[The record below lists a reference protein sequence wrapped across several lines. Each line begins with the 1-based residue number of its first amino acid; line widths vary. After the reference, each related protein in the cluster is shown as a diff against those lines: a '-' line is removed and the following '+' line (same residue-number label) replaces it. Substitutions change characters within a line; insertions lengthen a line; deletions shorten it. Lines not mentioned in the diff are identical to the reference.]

1 MRAPFRILLGCLVLA
16 LLPSFVFAEV
26 RVRLTGASVF
36 VNEQLVVSL
45 KGARA
50 QERAA
55 SVAASFR
62 KLTED
67 SEIRIESIDK
77 VFQIVDGDRVVLTAT
92 AAEAKAQKVSPE
104 ALINQWARRLRR
116 ALDAA
121 PLTIENDRVRIPLGG
136 KRTLK
141 VGGFRAGGAKSES
154 ENGEVVTS
162 SVSGGTLTLNGKSA
176 GTAIVTVTAGDA
188 SKSVRVEVL
197 PVAMRFPQTVNVNVT
212 GDPASAE
219 LVRQAVEGALW
230 TQLKSARDT
239 SYTFRIP
246 ELRGVGSE
254 QSYSVQ
260 VPVTAGSATA
270 FDNSGNVTVNIKNEP
285 IGFKAETVLWYCNYP
300 ENVRGPRNLFA
311 AHLKRNEPARM
322 LYHHINGS
330 SAPMVMTVNLV
341 NESNQE
347 ARVVIIPG
355 DSPADRNPVRAG
367 LVAADQLL
375 RAWIRNNGEIVTI
388 PPRSSLPLAM
398 RRTAPEET
406 MSGLAYLRLIGG
418 PNQISVRTDAIEPP
432 DGDARW
438 NLGLKSSS
446 PWRRVA
452 TQPLNYEGTARLKIS
467 DLVFP
472 SPFKTETA
480 TYAVG
485 GRHTFI
491 RIGQKPIPR
500 PNGEGLDGNFGV
512 FYTIEAML
520 ENNTN
525 DASEI
530 EVVFEASAG
539 YSGALFAMGSEVMR
553 TPLLQPK
560 EESVILK
567 YRLMPGERKPI
578 ELLTIPLSGSSYPST
593 IVIRPAGSGSG
604 RPRKSS

>member
-1 MRAPFRILLGCLVLA
+1 MRAPFRILLGCLALL
-16 LLPSFVFAEV
+16 LLPSFVLAEV

-36 VNEQLVVSL
+36 VNDQLVVSL

-50 QERAA
+50 KERAA
-55 SVAASFR
+55 SVANSFR
-62 KLTED
+62 KLTNE
-67 SEIRIESIDK
+67 SELRIEEVDK
-77 VFQIVDGDRVVLTAT
+77 AFQIYDGDRVVLTAT
-92 AAEAKAQKVSPE
+92 LAEAKAQKVSPQ
-104 ALINQWARRLRR
+104 ALANQWARRLRR

-121 PLTIENDRVRIPLGG
+121 PLTIESDRIRIPLGG

-141 VGGFRAGGAKSES
+141 VGGFRAAAAKSES
-154 ENGEVVTS
+154 ENGDVVTS
-162 SVSGGTLTLNGKSA
+162 FVSGGTLTLNGKSA
-176 GTAIVTVTAGDA
+176 GTAIVTISAGDA
-188 SKSVRVEVL
+188 SKSVRVEVM
-197 PVAMRFPQTVNVNVT
+197 PVAMQFPQTVNVTVT

-230 TQLKSARDT
+230 TQLRAAPNT
-239 SYTFRIP
+239 SYTFRLP
-246 ELRGVGSE
+246 ELRGVGAE
-254 QSYSVQ
+254 QSYSIQ
-260 VPVTAGSATA
+260 VPVTADSATA
-270 FDNSGNVTVNIKNEP
+270 FDNSGNVTVNIRNEP
-285 IGFKAETVLWYCNYP
+285 IGFKAESALWYCNYP
-300 ENVRGPRNLFA
+300 ENVKGPRNLFG
-311 AHLKRNEPARM
+311 AHLKRNEPVRM
-322 LYHHINGS
+322 LYHHINDS
-330 SAPMVMTVNLV
+330 PAPLVMTVNLV
-341 NESNQE
+341 NESTQE
-347 ARVVIIPG
+347 ARVVLIPG

-375 RAWIRNNGEIVTI
+375 RAWIRNNGEIITI
-388 PPRSSLPLAM
+388 PPRSSVPLAM

-406 MSGLAYLRLIGG
+406 ISGLAYLRLIGG
-418 PNQISVRTDAIEPP
+418 PNQITVRTDAIEPP

-438 NLGLKSSS
+438 NMGLKSSS
-446 PWRRVA
+446 PWRRVSP
-452 TQPLNYEGTARLKIS
+452 QNLNYEGTARVKLS
-467 DLVFP
+467 DLIFP
-472 SPFKTETA
+472 FPFKTETA

-525 DASEI
+525 DPSEI

-560 EESVILK
+560 EEALIFK